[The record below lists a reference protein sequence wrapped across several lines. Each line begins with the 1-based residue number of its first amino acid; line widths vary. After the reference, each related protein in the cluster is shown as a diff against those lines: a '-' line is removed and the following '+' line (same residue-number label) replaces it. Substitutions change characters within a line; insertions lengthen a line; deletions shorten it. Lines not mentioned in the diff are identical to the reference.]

1 MEVFIPSNGA
11 SPINIFQSEY
21 KTGDTPLRVSYHDGN
36 HYNAV
41 IDPLLPTAGL
51 GLGLPGLEPGLADK
65 LQMEEAVRE
74 SHDVFVKKIAKETHD
89 LELKRAME
97 ESKKSMTKR
106 DCDYML
112 QKKKL
117 SISGGSGGIGWNDYD
132 DLKETDLELE
142 RALFNS
148 LETFQRSEGSQKM
161 PSAVGRG
168 RGRGPGRGR
177 FGTAVG
183 ATAVNG
189 DSHSQHPQ
197 HLHSASN
204 INMNVNGNIM
214 DGVDVNMNGTSTG
227 ARSSTGRHHS
237 NSSRSHSSSSSSP
250 AVASLAVAASSSSA
264 ASSDRREE
272 VIPPHDAL
280 RQDSSSGVHDRD
292 RDHGEERDEY
302 PEIVQELVMNGF
314 ELSKV
319 LKAYDLIGDDF
330 DSLLAF
336 LVSSTAYT

>member
-117 SISGGSGGIGWNDYD
+117 SISGGIRWNDYD

-168 RGRGPGRGR
+168 GGRGPGRGR

-183 ATAVNG
+183 ATAVNE

-204 INMNVNGNIM
+204 INMHVNGNIM
-214 DGVDVNMNGTSTG
+214 DGADVNMNGTSTG

-280 RQDSSSGVHDRD
+280 RQDSSSCVHDRD